1 MAVLHYGQPRSG
13 PDRGPFR
20 VVDSGWLGAGQDR
33 PGAVRTEIK
42 SSLTVLKVP

>member
-33 PGAVRTEIK
+33 QDL
-42 SSLTVLKVP
+42 SSSENI